1 MNKSLLRV
9 DEAAE
14 YLSVSRWTIYRW
26 VEEGKLRGAKIGK
39 SSLRIF
45 NESVQRLIQE
55 TEVDGDGTLS
65 GPLRHRAP

>member
-9 DEAAE
+9 DEPAE
-14 YLSVSRWTIYRW
+14 YLSVSRWTIYQW
-26 VEEGKLRGAKIGK
+26 VEEGKLRGATIGK

-55 TEVDGDGTLS
+55 TEVDGDGTLC